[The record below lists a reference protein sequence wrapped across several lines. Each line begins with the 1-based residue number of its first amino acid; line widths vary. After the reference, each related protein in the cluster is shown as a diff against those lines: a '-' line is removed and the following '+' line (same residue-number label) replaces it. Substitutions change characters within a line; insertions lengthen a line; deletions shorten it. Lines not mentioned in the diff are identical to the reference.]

1 MRDMHGR
8 AGTASDAE
16 KRLVG
21 DSEHMLAGVPV
32 REDDIEPAQGIRSIA
47 LIFRGMAI
55 LILLLMVLQVIF
67 GLTSTVPISIGVLL
81 GDAVRLAIFAGLLWA
96 GGDLAVLWVKS
107 HHDLRAT
114 RILMARVAYMLQRA
128 ANPNGKTP

>member
-1 MRDMHGR
+1 MRDLRGQ
-8 AGTASDAE
+8 ADTATEAE
-16 KRLVG
+16 KRLAQEP
-21 DSEHMLAGVPV
+21 EHMLAGVAV
-32 REDDIEPAQGIRSIA
+32 REEDIEPAKGIRSIA

-55 LILLLMVLQVIF
+55 LILLLMILQVVF
-67 GLTSTVPISIGVLL
+67 GLTSTVPISIGVLF

-114 RILMARVAYMLQRA
+114 RILLARVAYMLQHTA
-128 ANPNGKTP
+128 TPNGKAP

>member
-1 MRDMHGR
+1 MRDMQGQT
-8 AGTASDAE
+8 GTATEAE
-16 KRLVG
+16 KR
-21 DSEHMLAGVPV
+21 SREPEHMLAGVAV
-32 REDDIEPAQGIRSIA
+32 REEDIEPAKGIRSIA

-55 LILLLMVLQVIF
+55 LILLLMVLQVVF

-114 RILMARVAYMLQRA
+114 RILMARVAYMLQHA
-128 ANPNGKTP
+128 TKSNGKTP

>member
-1 MRDMHGR
+1 MRDTHGR
-8 AGTASDAE
+8 TAGTESE

-21 DSEHMLAGVPV
+21 EPEHMLAGVPV
-32 REDDIEPAQGIRSIA
+32 REEDIEPAQGIRSIA

-55 LILLLMVLQVIF
+55 MILLLMVLQVVF

-96 GGDLAVLWVKS
+96 GGDLAVLGVKS